1 MIITPEQITNQRKQL
16 NLSQKQLS
24 ELTGIPQ
31 GNISRIEKGLYN
43 PTEETLRKIAE
54 ALDILHD
61 KGNETIENGQN
72 QFDNLTKNFDEWIN
86 EEPEALEDII
96 KRNAEQTGMTYEK
109 TEEMTHRILA
119 FLEEYRKICEI
130 NEQNNFESETKEG

>member
-31 GNISRIEKGLYN
+31 GNISRIEKGSYN

-54 ALDILHD
+54 ALVRLD
-61 KGNETIENGQN
+61 KEANKPNQN
-72 QFDNLTKNFDEWIN
+72 QFDDQILNIN
-86 EEPEALEDII
+86 NITHPPQTVEELI
-96 KRNAEQTGMTYEK
+96 KLNEEQTGVTYEEA
-109 TEEMTHRILA
+109 EEKTHRILA
-119 FLEEYRKICEI
+119 FLEEYIKL
-130 NEQNNFESETKEG
+130 NEAQEAKNFVSETKED